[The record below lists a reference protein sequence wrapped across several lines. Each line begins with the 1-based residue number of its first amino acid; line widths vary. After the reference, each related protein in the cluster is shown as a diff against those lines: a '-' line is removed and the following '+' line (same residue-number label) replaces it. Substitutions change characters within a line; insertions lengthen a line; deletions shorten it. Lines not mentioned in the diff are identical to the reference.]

1 MHYELFNV
9 VDNFLDMSLD
19 QTVLEH
25 EFKCLFLCLFV
36 CIPLVLVAKETKHG
50 DSSNKQVK
58 NVSFCY
64 NWKRVQNYIWP
75 YD

>member
-1 MHYELFNV
+1 MHYELLDV

-25 EFKCLFLCLFV
+25 EFKCVFLCLFACV
-36 CIPLVLVAKETKHG
+36 PLVLVAKKEHG
-50 DSSNKQVK
+50 DFSNKQVK
-58 NVSFCY
+58 NVPFCY
-64 NWKRVQNYIWP
+64 YCKRVQNYICP

>member
-1 MHYELFNV
+1 MHCELLDV

-25 EFKCLFLCLFV
+25 ELKCVFLFLFV
-36 CIPLVLVAKETKHG
+36 CVPLVLVAKKKHG
-50 DSSNKQVK
+50 DFSNKQVK
-58 NVSFCY
+58 NVPFCY
-64 NWKRVQNYIWP
+64 NCKRVQNYIWP